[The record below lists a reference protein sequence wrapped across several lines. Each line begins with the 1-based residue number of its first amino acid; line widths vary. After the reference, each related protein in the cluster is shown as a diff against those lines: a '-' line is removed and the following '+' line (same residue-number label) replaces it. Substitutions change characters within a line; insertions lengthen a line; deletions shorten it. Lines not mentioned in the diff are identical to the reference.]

1 MLSDDELVEQILLGN
16 ENAAEELIKRY
27 YTSILR
33 YCRWHCSNLEKAED
47 LTQET
52 FLKLFKNLSGYKGKK
67 KFKAYLY
74 TIANHLCIDE
84 SRKVEFY
91 PLEDEENI
99 VHEYNDIVRLE
110 DRAEISYFLN
120 FLSSEQREAVIL
132 RFGEQLSF
140 GEIPTEYIKTNAIPL
155 NSNGKK
161 DIHKI
166 LIVAEKNRKPI
177 FKKNNNCK
185 QLTQLQEQLL
195 AIWREVLKIENIDIN
210 DNFFEIGGNS
220 IQAIQITNQM
230 TEKIGC
236 FMDIGKL
243 FEYPTI
249 SKIER
254 YILEE
259 T

>member
-84 SRKVEFY
+84 SNNHYHHGGVCIDESRKVEFS

-140 GEIPTEYIKTNAIPL
+140 GEIAKVMGCNMRTAQSRVRNA
-155 NSNGKK
+155 
-161 DIHKI
+161 
-166 LIVAEKNRKPI
+166 
-177 FKKNNNCK
+177 
-185 QLTQLQEQLL
+185 
-195 AIWREVLKIENIDIN
+195 LKIMRKEQEN
-210 DNFFEIGGNS
+210 
-220 IQAIQITNQM
+220 
-230 TEKIGC
+230 
-236 FMDIGKL
+236 
-243 FEYPTI
+243 
-249 SKIER
+249 ER
-254 YILEE
+254 
-259 T
+259 

>member
-1 MLSDDELVEQILLGN
+1 MLSDDELVEQILLEN

-140 GEIPTEYIKTNAIPL
+140 GEIE
-155 NSNGKK
+155 
-161 DIHKI
+161 
-166 LIVAEKNRKPI
+166 R
-177 FKKNNNCK
+177 
-185 QLTQLQEQLL
+185 
-195 AIWREVLKIENIDIN
+195 N
-210 DNFFEIGGNS
+210 D
-220 IQAIQITNQM
+220 
-230 TEKIGC
+230 
-236 FMDIGKL
+236 L
-243 FEYPTI
+243 
-249 SKIER
+249 
-254 YILEE
+254 
-259 T
+259 